1 LPSLAHAPRM
11 ELDGSKI
18 ILMKEDD
25 SNAYYEIYS
34 SQLNGRDFIV
44 KGSTPCLYDLLF
56 KVTQQGTYDVSF
68 SQILEP
74 KVNNKI

>member
-1 LPSLAHAPRM
+1 MDPNENTNQENRKLN
-11 ELDGSKI
+11 SK
-18 ILMKEDD
+18 MKEDD

-68 SQILEP
+68 SHILEP